1 MVPAPC
7 SGAILYDVKP
17 GDRVK
22 SGDRLATVVRAP
34 GEDDGRVEVFA
45 PQDGYILTRRSHR
58 FTGAGD
64 DLVKLVGA
72 APSKDA
78 RSGALEA

>member
-7 SGAILYDVKP
+7 SGSILYDVKP

-22 SGDRLATVVRAP
+22 AGDRLAVIVSAP
-34 GEDDGRVEVFA
+34 GEEGGRTEIAA

-58 FTGAGD
+58 FTRAGD
-64 DLVKLVGA
+64 DLVKLVGTR
-72 APSKDA
+72 PSDDA
-78 RSGALEA
+78 RSGALEQ